1 MSAQPCRRRCHPGAS
16 RQRQRQGGG
25 WGNIALLG
33 AGAALVGAIGGIAI
47 GYATFHH
54 PASSKAAEQ
63 PAKASDRAVADVM
76 ASPTRSAPLAGQL
89 GQPNAPQ
96 PTSSAGPS
104 PRHPASSQP
113 M

>member
-1 MSAQPCRRRCHPGAS
+1 MGQHRPARRR
-16 RQRQRQGGG
+16 
-25 WGNIALLG
+25 
-33 AGAALVGAIGGIAI
+33 AALVGAIGGISI
-47 GYATFHH
+47 GYATFHR

-76 ASPTRSAPLAGQL
+76 ASPNAQRAALAGQL
-89 GQPNAPQ
+89 GQPGAPR